1 MKPNTQYQVTAEEAP
16 DMVKITDSSKV
27 SNSSGKR
34 LGTIKGRCIAAVLL
48 ISAVIAVTLPGPTS
62 AYIQALPNYRTAAL
76 SAGASPSAAKIGD
89 LDGDG
94 LNDIAVVTM
103 QGNLELFFNSGA
115 GAFQRVSLT

>member
-1 MKPNTQYQVTAEEAP
+1 MTAEEAS
-16 DMVKITDSSKV
+16 DMVKITDSNKG

-48 ISAVIAVTLPGPTS
+48 ISAVVAVTLPGPTY
-62 AYIQALPNYRTAAL
+62 AYLQALPNYRITTL

-94 LNDIAVVTM
+94 RNDIAVVTM

-115 GAFQRVSLT
+115 GAF